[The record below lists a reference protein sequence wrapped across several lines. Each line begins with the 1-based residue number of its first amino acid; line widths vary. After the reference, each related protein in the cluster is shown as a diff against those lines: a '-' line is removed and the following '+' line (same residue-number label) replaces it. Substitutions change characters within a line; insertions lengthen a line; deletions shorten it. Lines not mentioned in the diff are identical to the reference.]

1 MVERKKTRLLRI
13 ERQQN
18 WLELTAIHLSQLD
31 QRFFWYRLITF
42 SSAWFFALMARFFLP
57 GLWWLAAFLL
67 FLLAFLVVVFFHRR
81 LDDQRLRYQSTA
93 NYIAGQTARMKLEWN
108 SIPVPEMPG
117 DQEDHPFA
125 RDLDLVGS
133 RSLLHLLDET
143 ISLGGQRQLQAWLLW
158 PQLDRGKIE
167 QRQQWI
173 RELAGLPGLRRTYFT
188 SYQQTNAPFKRWDE
202 KPLLSWL
209 TANPAE
215 SNLNRWL
222 IGLSSLAL
230 INIIL
235 LVLNLTGV
243 LPPYWQFGLLA
254 YAAIYLAK
262 HQSFKDLFHDAYTLS
277 KSLEQI
283 RPIFHL
289 IEKYPFPS
297 HSSLPELAAGFQGM
311 EKASLSPSKFLRKIV
326 RLTSAASLQ
335 NNQILWLLI
344 NLVIPWDLWFARL
357 LDQYKQS
364 LNDNLPGWLETWYC
378 MDALLSL
385 AEFTYIHPHYTF
397 PHLIPIQDQGRQP
410 LLTCSDLGHP
420 LLNEATK
427 VCNDFSIQETGEIAL
442 ISGSNMSGKSTFLR
456 TIGINMVLSF
466 VGAPVNANDM
476 QLGLLRLY
484 TSIQVLDS
492 LSDGFSYF
500 YAEVRR
506 LKRLLD
512 LLQTDNP
519 IPVFYLIDEIFR
531 GTNNEERRTG
541 SQAFIRTLAGLH
553 GSGVISTHD
562 LALTLLAQNNPR
574 IKNYHFRDDVVDG
587 KMTFDYKLRP
597 GPSPSTNALKIMQIE
612 GLPL

>member
-1 MVERKKTRLLRI
+1 MDSRIQTRLQRI

-18 WLELTAIHLSQLD
+18 WVEANASQLTLLD
-31 QRFFWYRLITF
+31 QRFFWYRLTTF
-42 SSAWFFALMARFFLP
+42 AGAWVFALLARFFLP
-57 GLWWLAAFLL
+57 GLWWLAAFLF

-81 LDDQRLRYQSTA
+81 LDERRLLYQSTVK
-93 NYIAGQTARMKLEWN
+93 YVAGQAARMKLDWKN
-108 SIPVPEMPG
+108 ITIPEMPAG
-117 DQEDHPFA
+117 LEDHPFA

-133 RSLLHLLDET
+133 RSLLHLLDQT
-143 ISLGGQRQLQAWLLW
+143 TSLGGQQQLQTWLLW
-158 PQLDRGKIE
+158 PQLDLETIQ

-173 RELAGLPGLRRTYFT
+173 QDLANLPGLRRKYFT
-188 SYQQTNAPFKRWDE
+188 ARLEISDPLKRWDE

-209 TANPAE
+209 AANSPGT
-215 SNLNRWL
+215 NFNRWL
-222 IGLSSLAL
+222 IGLSLLAL
-230 INIIL
+230 VNIIL
-235 LVLNLTGV
+235 LILNLTGV
-243 LPPYWQFGLLA
+243 LPAYWQFGLIA
-254 YAAIYLAK
+254 YAALYLSK
-262 HQSFKDLFHDAYTLS
+262 HQTFKDLFQDAYTLS

-283 RPIFHL
+283 RQVFHL
-289 IEKYPFPS
+289 IEKYPYPANI
-297 HSSLPELAAGFQGM
+297 HLPILTANLR
-311 EKASLSPSKFLRKIV
+311 KASVPPSLLLRKIA

-335 NNQILWLLI
+335 NNQILWLLV
-344 NLVIPWDLWFARL
+344 NLLIPWDLWFARL
-357 LDQYKQS
+357 LEQYKQNLS
-364 LNDNLPGWLETWYC
+364 DRLPGWLETWYR

-385 AEFTYIHPHYTF
+385 AEFTYLHPGYTF
-397 PHLIPIQDQGRQP
+397 PHFQTIQIQDAQP
-410 LLTCSDLGHP
+410 LLSSIQLGHP
-420 LLNEATK
+420 LLPEDVR
-427 VCNDFSIQETGEIAL
+427 VCNDFTIDQTGEIAL

-456 TIGINMVLSF
+456 TIGINVALAF
-466 VGAPVNANDM
+466 AGAPVNASKM

-512 LLQTDNP
+512 LLQTDNEF
-519 IPVFYLIDEIFR
+519 PVFYLIDEIFR

-562 LALTLLAQNNPR
+562 LALTELAHSNPR
-574 IKNYHFRDDVVDG
+574 IKNYHFRDDVVNG

-612 GLPL
+612 GLPV